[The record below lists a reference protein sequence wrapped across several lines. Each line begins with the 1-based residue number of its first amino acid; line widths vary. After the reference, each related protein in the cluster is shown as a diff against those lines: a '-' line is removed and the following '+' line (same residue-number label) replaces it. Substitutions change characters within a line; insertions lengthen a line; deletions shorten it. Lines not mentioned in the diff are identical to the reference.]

1 MKSDSQIQKDVLN
14 ERSCDSPSQSLIGA
28 LLEIGI
34 VAKIQ
39 VRPSGSSFITDTQL
53 AETVSS
59 ILKSNSTVNEENISI
74 KVEEGCVTLTGEVK
88 KEFQRQSAKIAIQRL
103 AGVRSVVNLI
113 SQHPGN
119 KRSHEA

>member
-1 MKSDSQIQKDVLN
+1 MKSDSQMKKDVLN
-14 ERSCDSPSQSLIGA
+14 KRSCDSQSLVGS

-59 ILKSNSTVNEENISI
+59 ILKANSRVNEENIRI
-74 KVEEGCVTLTGEVK
+74 KVEKGCVTLTGEVK
-88 KEFQRQSAKIAIQRL
+88 KEFQRYSAKIAVQHL

-119 KRSHEA
+119 NRSH